1 MYAVIKTGGKQY
13 RVTQGD
19 KLRVESLPAD
29 EGETITIDQV
39 LMTGDGD
46 SVSVGTPMLENS
58 TVTAVVLSHGRGKKV
73 NIIKFR
79 RRKHHRKQMG
89 HRQNYTELQI
99 TEINGIAGDPSK
111 SDSSAKSSTSTAAK
125 SESKTKAKSSSDKA
139 SDAATAAAGAAA
151 VAAAAGAASASVSG
165 GADAASGAGAGG
177 ATGADLKFLD
187 APEGGTADDLTKILG
202 IGSVLEDKLHGMG
215 IYHYHQIAAFT
226 DADIQNINAHLN
238 FPGRIERD
246 EWIPQAKELMGGG
259 EGRALKY
266 LDAPEGEK
274 DDLKLISGVGP
285 VLEDKLNNMGIYHFW
300 QVAKFELKDIDLVNQ
315 ALDFP
320 GRIERDDWIN
330 QAKNLA
336 DGGEPR

>member
-19 KLRVESLPAD
+19 RLRVESLPAD

-46 SVSVGTPMLENS
+46 SISIGSPLLENS

-73 NIIKFR
+73 KIIKFQ

-89 HRQNYTELQI
+89 HRQNYTELEI
-99 TEINGIAGDPSK
+99 TEINGIAGDTSK
-111 SDSSAKSSTSTAAK
+111 SASSAPTSDASKSKSSIKKSSIDKSTS
-125 SESKTKAKSSSDKA
+125 SSSDVT
-139 SDAATAAAGAAA
+139 SS
-151 VAAAAGAASASVSG
+151 ASAP
-165 GADAASGAGAGG
+165 
-177 ATGADLKFLD
+177 ATNLKFLE
-187 APEGGTADDLTKILG
+187 APEGTPDELKKILG
-202 IGSVLEDKLHGMG
+202 IGSVLEEKLNAMG

-226 DADIQNINAHLN
+226 DSDVNNINAHLN

-246 EWIPQAKELMGGG
+246 EWIPQAQELKSGGT
-259 EGRALKY
+259 GRSLKY

-285 VLEDKLNNMGIYHFW
+285 VLEDKLNDMGIFHFW
-300 QVAKFELKDIDLVNQ
+300 QIAKFEGRDIDLVND
-315 ALDFP
+315 AMAFP
-320 GRIERDDWIN
+320 GRIERDEWIA
-330 QAKNLA
+330 QAKSMA
-336 DGGEPR
+336 DAGGPK